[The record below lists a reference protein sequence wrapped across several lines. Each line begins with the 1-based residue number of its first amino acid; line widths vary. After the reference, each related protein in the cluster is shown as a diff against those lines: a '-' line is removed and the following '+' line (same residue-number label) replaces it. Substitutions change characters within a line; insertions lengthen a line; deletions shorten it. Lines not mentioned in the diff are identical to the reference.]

1 MQDQLPN
8 NYKNLVIGYVAP
20 GWPLSH
26 FPNGIVAYIHNL
38 LSGLDAKTQPIIFAV
53 STLND
58 DLKDSIIDLSKLD
71 VKKPFL
77 QRLLD
82 SILFRLNE
90 SFKRNFQYQRGIA
103 ENASKILLGIQQLHM
118 PLDVLEMEESF
129 GTASY
134 LFKRTNIPIVTRLHG
149 PWFLIGPILRAEND
163 WDFKL
168 RVAYEREAIENAHG
182 VTSPSLDV
190 LEKVRQ
196 YYDITLPHAQVIP
209 NPVLEVAIE
218 KQWQYDINTLPFIL
232 FVGRFDS
239 VKGGDLILESF
250 RLIAQKNTEIKLFFV
265 GPDRGLLLEGKAVK
279 FEEYVNQY
287 IPEKDIKNRIQFLGH
302 CDHERISDLRKNAL
316 VTVVCSR
323 YENFPLSLLEAL
335 AAGCPTVATVA
346 GGMKEIVIDDYNG
359 LLAESESPKS
369 IAEKVFMLI
378 SDPEKMQRLSKNAIE
393 DCKKRFSPE
402 VVAAQTVE
410 YYQSVLARASNSVTK
425 IS

>member
-1 MQDQLPN
+1 M
-8 NYKNLVIGYVAP
+8 KNPLSASNKKLVAGYIAP

-38 LSGLDAKTQPIIFAV
+38 LSGLDAKTEPIILAV
-53 STLND
+53 STLNK
-58 DLKDSIIDLSKLD
+58 DLTDRVMDLSKFGA
-71 VKKPFL
+71 KKPFL
-77 QRLLD
+77 QRL
-82 SILFRLNE
+82 IHGIFYRLN
-90 SFKRNFQYQRGIA
+90 SSLVGNFQYQSGIA
-103 ENASKILLGIQQLHM
+103 ESGNKILLATQQLQM

-250 RLIAQKNTEIKLFFV
+250 QLIAQKNSEIKLFFV

-279 FEEYVNQY
+279 FEEYVDQI
-287 IPEKDIKNRIQFLGH
+287 IPEQDIKNRIQFLGH

-335 AAGCPTVATVA
+335 AAGCPTVATAV

-359 LLAESESPKS
+359 LLAESESPES
-369 IAEKVFMLI
+369 IAEKVLMLI
-378 SDPEKMQRLSKNAIE
+378 NDPEKMQRLSKNAIE

-410 YYQSVLARASNSVTK
+410 YYQSVLARASNSATK
-425 IS
+425 N